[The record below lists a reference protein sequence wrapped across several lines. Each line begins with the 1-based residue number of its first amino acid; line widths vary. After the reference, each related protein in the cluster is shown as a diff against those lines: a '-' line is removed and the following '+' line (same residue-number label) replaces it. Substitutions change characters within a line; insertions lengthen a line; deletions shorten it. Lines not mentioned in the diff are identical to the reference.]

1 MLGKEVV
8 EKVFED
14 WRTAPVE
21 APLRAALGFI
31 EALTLAPGEVKA
43 ATLEPMHS
51 QGLSDQDI
59 EEVAVICS
67 LFNVIVRLADTLDF
81 EVPPEEFFAKMAPLM
96 LKAGY
101 K

>member
-1 MLGKEVV
+1 MV
-8 EKVFED
+8 EKVFAD

-21 APLRAALGFI
+21 EPLRAALGFI
-31 EALTLAPGEVKA
+31 EQLTLHPAEVDA
-43 ATLEPMHS
+43 ATVEPLRA
-51 QGLSDQDI
+51 QRLSDQDI

-96 LKAGY
+96 LKGGY

>member
-1 MLGKEVV
+1 MV
-8 EKVFED
+8 EKVFAD

-21 APLRAALGFI
+21 EPLRAALGFI
-31 EALTLAPGEVKA
+31 EQLTLHSSEVDA
-43 ATLEPMHS
+43 ATVEPLRA

-96 LKAGY
+96 LKGGY